1 MFCVFTDGIKTMN
14 LLTDQQLMA
23 IAKLFGAEWKEVAI
37 ECLQMEMKD
46 IQQIQ
51 AKEQEVNIQKF
62 LLLSKWREREQ
73 SNGTAQNLYSRLSEK
88 VSYDIVQLLEGI
100 HFSYLCNCITVS
112 QIYFKSSHTKYLV
125 HILLCGSKL
134 SPF

>member
-1 MFCVFTDGIKTMN
+1 MN

-100 HFSYLCNCITVS
+100 HFSYLCNYITVS
-112 QIYFKSSHTKYLV
+112 QMYFKSPYQSFLNT
-125 HILLCGSKL
+125 
-134 SPF
+134 

>member
-1 MFCVFTDGIKTMN
+1 MFSVFTDGIKTMN

-100 HFSYLCNCITVS
+100 HFSYLCNYITVS
-112 QIYFKSSHTKYLV
+112 QMYFKSSHQSFLNT
-125 HILLCGSKL
+125 
-134 SPF
+134 

>member
-1 MFCVFTDGIKTMN
+1 MFTVFTDGIKTMN

-100 HFSYLCNCITVS
+100 HFSYVCNYITVS
-112 QIYFKSSHTKYLV
+112 QMYFKSSHQSFLNT
-125 HILLCGSKL
+125 
-134 SPF
+134 

>member
-1 MFCVFTDGIKTMN
+1 MFAVFTDGIKTMN

-100 HFSYLCNCITVS
+100 HFSYVCNYITVS
-112 QIYFKSSHTKYLV
+112 QMYFKSSHQSFLNT
-125 HILLCGSKL
+125 
-134 SPF
+134 

>member
-100 HFSYLCNCITVS
+100 HFSYLCNYITVS
-112 QIYFKSSHTKYLV
+112 QMYFKSPYQSFLNT
-125 HILLCGSKL
+125 
-134 SPF
+134 

>member
-1 MFCVFTDGIKTMN
+1 MFCVFPDGIKTMN

-100 HFSYLCNCITVS
+100 HFSYLCNYITVS
-112 QIYFKSSHTKYLV
+112 QMYFKSPHQSFLNT
-125 HILLCGSKL
+125 
-134 SPF
+134 